1 MNLCGSVKIW
11 FLQALIIIL
20 LIGLPQ
26 LGQAAS
32 AQGEEQREINSAEE
46 EERLILTELDDLEK
60 QIGKAEDRLVRI
72 EGDIKA
78 VRKKLVQT
86 EEETGIIERRVVKL
100 KNYLGRRL
108 AAIYRLRDGG
118 LLQVLLRADS
128 VGDMF
133 HSYRYLR
140 AVLERDRR
148 ALEEY
153 GQRRSDL
160 ARHAS
165 QLKADQAVLYRLMT
179 DIRTEKEKLET
190 ARRKKTA
197 LLMKVHERKELY
209 LALIRSREESRER
222 FIKEVIIKPEQEFDQ
237 SEPPSDQEPRPA
249 WPDFVGLKGRISRP
263 VQGEITG
270 RFGRNPGPFNT
281 SIIRHG
287 LVFQAQPGASV
298 KAVLDGQVLYL
309 GWLRGYGNIIILDH
323 GQRYYT
329 LTGGLAGLRHR
340 VGQWVREG
348 EILGQAPQG
357 GNSPKKDI
365 YFEIRHCGQALD
377 PAQWLGDHPAG

>member
-1 MNLCGSVKIW
+1 MNLCKSVKIW
-11 FLQALIIIL
+11 SVQALIIIL
-20 LIGLPQ
+20 SIGVAHPS
-26 LGQAAS
+26 QAAS
-32 AQGEEQREINSAEE
+32 AQGEEQREIKAAEA
-46 EERLILTELDDLEK
+46 EERLILTELDGLEK
-60 QIGKAEDRLVRI
+60 QISQAEDRLVRI

-78 VRKKLVQT
+78 VRTDLVRT
-86 EEETGIIERRVVKL
+86 EEEAGKIERRAVKL

-133 HSYRYLR
+133 HAYRYLR

-153 GQRRSDL
+153 GQRRREL
-160 ARHAS
+160 AGHAS
-165 QLKADQAVLYRLMT
+165 RLKSDQTMLYRLMT
-179 DIRTEKEKLET
+179 DIRAEKEKLEA

-197 LLMKVHERKELY
+197 LLVEVHQRKELY
-209 LALIRSREESRER
+209 LALVRSREESRER
-222 FIKEVIIKPEQEFDQ
+222 FIKEVIIKPEEEVDQ
-237 SEPPSDQEPRPA
+237 SEPPSEEGRRPD
-249 WPDFVGLKGRISRP
+249 WPDFVGLKGRIPRP

-281 SIIRHG
+281 SIICHG
-287 LVFQAQPGASV
+287 LVFQAEPGVPV

-309 GWLRGYGNIIILDH
+309 GWLKGYGNIIILNH

-329 LTGGLAGLRHR
+329 LTGGLVGLRPR

-348 EILGQAPQG
+348 EVLGRAPQG
-357 GNSPKKDI
+357 GNSTKKDI
-365 YFEIRHCGQALD
+365 YFEIRHAGQALD
-377 PAQWLGDHPAG
+377 PAQWLGDRQAG